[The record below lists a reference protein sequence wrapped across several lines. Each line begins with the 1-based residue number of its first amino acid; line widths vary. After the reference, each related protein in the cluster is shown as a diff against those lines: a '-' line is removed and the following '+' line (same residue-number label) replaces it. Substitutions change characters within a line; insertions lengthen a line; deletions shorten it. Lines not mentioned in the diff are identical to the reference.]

1 MREPAPRES
10 AWIAETMGSRLLL
23 LSIIAIALALR
34 LPGLTESLWHDEVWS
49 TRVMLGNVTALAR
62 TIGADVHPPFYA
74 VVMFVWIRMF
84 GDSEISVRMLPLICG
99 LLTIVLTAR
108 LAAGYG
114 WRRAAPVAALI
125 LAISPPH
132 IWYSQ
137 EARHYSLLLLL
148 LTAYTCAFHRIRQ
161 THARRWYVACALLA
175 LCMVLTHYF
184 AIAYVAAITLLALAD
199 PRARPRM
206 LWIGGAVACVLAA
219 FLTAKWRFASLPL
232 ETPFLRGFGFGDVWR
247 LMFEWYVIGG
257 TLGRPETRAT
267 AVRLGVLGVQ
277 LALLAMVVRG
287 LFHSRVAP
295 AVGVPHESRWEALA
309 RRWELAL
316 LLLVLPSALIVL
328 GLLGAKRFYIE
339 RSALSSLPFFAI
351 AIGIGAISFR
361 SVRWRALSTA
371 LIAAFGAVVLLN
383 YYAQR
388 DEWTVYKPNADWRAA
403 ARWLSARRALSGP
416 PVVVV
421 ALTPPLE
428 LLYYDEGFGMRKL
441 EDSSTHAAATGDDA
455 GSDGVREWLKRRFA
469 IPVDPR
475 RGRTGRVYMA
485 FGPDVALVHRIMDRE
500 HGSEFFL
507 ARNRY
512 WAGSSDRMIKA
523 LEADPS
529 LDVQLAFEAKG
540 IRLLRIRPTL
550 PHGAVSLDRSVR

>member
-10 AWIAETMGSRLLL
+10 AWIAETMASRLLL
-23 LSIIAIALALR
+23 LSIIAIALVLR
-34 LPGLTESLWHDEVWS
+34 LPGLNESLWFDELSS
-49 TRVMLGNVTALAR
+49 THVVLGNVAALAHA
-62 TIGADVHPPFYA
+62 IGSDSHPPFYA
-74 VVMFVWIRMF
+74 VVMFVWIRLF

-125 LAISPPH
+125 MAISPSH

-175 LCMVLTHYF
+175 LCMALTHYF
-184 AIAYVAAITLLALAD
+184 AIAYVAAITLLALGD
-199 PRARPRM
+199 RRARARM
-206 LWIGGAVACVLAA
+206 LWIGGAIACVLAV
-219 FLTAKWRFASLPL
+219 FLTAKWRFALLPVQL
-232 ETPFLRGFGFGDVWR
+232 GYLRGFGFGDAWR

-257 TLGRPETRAT
+257 TLGRPENRAT

-277 LALLAMVVRG
+277 LALLALVVRG
-287 LFHSRVAP
+287 LFHARVAP
-295 AVGVPHESRWEALA
+295 ALGVSHESRWEALA

-316 LLLVLPSALIVL
+316 LLLVLPSALL
-328 GLLGAKRFYIE
+328 ALDLLGTKRFYIE
-339 RSALSSLPFFAI
+339 RSAISGLPFFAI
-351 AIGIGAISFR
+351 AMGIGATSFR

-383 YYAQR
+383 YYAQP

-403 ARWLSARRALSGP
+403 ARWLSARRAPSGP
-416 PVVVV
+416 PVIVV

-428 LLYYDEGFGMRKL
+428 LLYYDEGFGMREL

-455 GSDGVREWLKRRFA
+455 GSDGVHEWLKRRFA

-475 RGRTGRVYMA
+475 RGRTGRVYVPLE
-485 FGPDVALVHRIMDRE
+485 PDVALVHRIMDRE
-500 HGSEFFL
+500 QGSEVFL

-512 WAGSSDRMIKA
+512 WPGPSDRMIKA

-540 IRLLRIRPTL
+540 IRLLHIRPRL